1 MPGAKDLAALPTS
14 WGLTIW
20 DALPIFLAVEVAV
33 AIVILAALPVGARAT
48 VWRHSASLLIGGAA
62 YLLAFESELIL
73 PFAIIAVATVGA
85 SQLRASGEQPQVPSS
100 VGSGAMSRAW
110 DVIGSVAAS
119 SAVAAAVKILL
130 VPYLP
135 VDSLVWL
142 FMAVCG
148 GLIPI
153 GTTGTAAIPAL
164 ALTAGGGT
172 ALHGVVW
179 LAVAAAR
186 PYLFLRLT
194 RTTRLRDAPTTGN

>member
-85 SQLRASGEQPQVPSS
+85 SDLRASGEQPQVPCS
-100 VGSGAMSRAW
+100 VGSGAKSRAW

-148 GLIPI
+148 GL
-153 GTTGTAAIPAL
+153 IPAL